1 MWDYKSREKPP
12 NSWLKSQACGGWL
25 VKAWCLTVWRILEYT
40 LCIIAYTLISLAGI
54 HSSGIRV
61 TWFWFSASK
70 KHPSGVV
77 RLTGAHIVQSMEN
90 SRYLDDF
97 IQPSLHYD
105 LHKQTTQNSRRDSNC
120 STAFAICSVCSS
132 WQQTS
137 CSFPFIKFSVLIIQY
152 VKAKVKAFRKNNGR
166 PALIVCLAS
175 KPQSALSH
183 SRAVRP
189 HTSTV
194 RLKR

>member
-1 MWDYKSREKPP
+1 M
-12 NSWLKSQACGGWL
+12 
-25 VKAWCLTVWRILEYT
+25 
-40 LCIIAYTLISLAGI
+40 
-54 HSSGIRV
+54 
-61 TWFWFSASK
+61 
-70 KHPSGVV
+70 

-152 VKAKVKAFRKNNGR
+152 VKAKVKAFRKNNGSFELS
-166 PALIVCLAS
+166 ACLVS
-175 KPQSALSH
+175 KPQSALSPPKLIC
-183 SRAVRP
+183 P
-189 HTSTV
+189 HTNTT
-194 RLKR
+194 RLKPQPSWSHSQPKPGRWAP